1 MDAARFDDHFGTRA
15 AGSEG
20 LQPTL
25 SSLSSTDDEGQ
36 KLSSVCP
43 WSTGNFA

>member
-20 LQPTL
+20 PLATQSGLVTFIGGRRVVL
-25 SSLSSTDDEGQ
+25 VT
-36 KLSSVCP
+36 
-43 WSTGNFA
+43 